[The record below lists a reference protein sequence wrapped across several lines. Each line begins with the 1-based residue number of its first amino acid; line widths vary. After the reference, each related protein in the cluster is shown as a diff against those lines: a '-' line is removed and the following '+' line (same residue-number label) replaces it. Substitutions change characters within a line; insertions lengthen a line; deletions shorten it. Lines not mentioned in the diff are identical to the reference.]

1 MTENHT
7 DQYPATLG
15 LKSEVAGEQPC
26 MVSGEIPERAKSC
39 VMKQNGSDG
48 VIQNNNATPREI
60 ESEENSGQGFI
71 STLVEHPQ
79 GAANQ
84 TSQRGIESEENS
96 EQGFL
101 TPYSEHLDCGH
112 LSVTSNVDSF
122 TFKGEGQEVTIT
134 LKYESSED
142 APQWV
147 VSKTET
153 IFNSLEEALEHIG
166 VID

>member
-7 DQYPATLG
+7 DQNPATLG

-60 ESEENSGQGFI
+60 ESEENSGQGF
-71 STLVEHPQ
+71 
-79 GAANQ
+79 
-84 TSQRGIESEENS
+84 
-96 EQGFL
+96 L

-112 LSVTSNVDSF
+112 LSITSNVDSF